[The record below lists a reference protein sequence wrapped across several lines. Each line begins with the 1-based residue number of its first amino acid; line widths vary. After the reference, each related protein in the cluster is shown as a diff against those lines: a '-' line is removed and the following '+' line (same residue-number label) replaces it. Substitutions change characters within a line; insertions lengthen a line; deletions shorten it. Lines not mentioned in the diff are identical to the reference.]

1 LAERLW
7 STLEMIGVSLSV
19 DQKRVIEI
27 EKDISLRD
35 LALEMD

>member
-1 LAERLW
+1 
-7 STLEMIGVSLSV
+7 MIGVSLSV
-19 DQKRVIEI
+19 DQQRVMEI

>member
-1 LAERLW
+1 
-7 STLEMIGVSLSV
+7 MIGVSLSA
-19 DQKRVIEI
+19 DQKRVMEI

>member
-1 LAERLW
+1 
-7 STLEMIGVSLSV
+7 MIGVSLSV
-19 DQKRVIEI
+19 DQKRVMEI